1 MNLLCHVAYIR
12 FYTLVHF
19 HRPTDIIQCFNTIN
33 KTFILVK
40 FLIRNNEPEIFRKL
54 ASNYSYEPNRPK
66 PCCKSSTSKYF
77 SSKQENR
84 ILNCLANRSLLFG
97 WKKNTAANY
106 SSEIK
111 DPTEIDKR
119 IDIYIVFSLCENHF
133 YHLPYLT
140 SLNNEK
146 KSVSSNLHSSL
157 GFTCWGFGLI
167 IYVIN
172 CLQIFNKYW

>member
-97 WKKNTAANY
+97 WKKKH
-106 SSEIK
+106 SSKLFIR
-111 DPTEIDKR
+111 DKR
-119 IDIYIVFSLCENHF
+119 PYRNRQANR
-133 YHLPYLT
+133 HLYCLFTVRESFLSSPLFN
-140 SLNNEK
+140 LFKQWK
-146 KSVSSNLHSSL
+146 KIR
-157 GFTCWGFGLI
+157 FF
-167 IYVIN
+167 
-172 CLQIFNKYW
+172 QFA